1 MSFPASRPRGQQA
14 LQAGPLSRVMWV
26 AGGLAAALLIVIDGA
41 IAFTL
46 SPRIALGLPLVVVA
60 TVFVVAATVY
70 LFYRPMV
77 GVYAAILCVPA
88 EAFNLSFGSF
98 GLTPT
103 KAILVLVGGV
113 VLARFLMTGRMRTMH
128 PAYVAFLIGQVITI
142 LGLLVA
148 RDTFVVLK
156 IWVIWSAFLAVSM
169 LVASAS
175 ARQVKTILYCLSVA
189 GPILA
194 VESISHGGQQRLIN
208 GGLEVTERAQGSF
221 THPAELAFWLLLALS
236 PTLAL
241 ALVNRG
247 RLRWFLLASA
257 GLSLAGLLLTLT
269 RGAIIGFAA
278 SLLVL
283 FAWRRFRRFTL
294 VLVVIGGIYAA
305 ANFHAISSS
314 KEVSIITTR
323 LGTVTQGAKTGGRRE
338 QIWST
343 TPTIIADHPL
353 LGVGAGGFSKV
364 SLEYGLSEK
373 GAPFE
378 HAHDL
383 ALTIA
388 AERGL
393 GALAMLLWFLAAVGK
408 TGFAA
413 LLRRRSQLYPYA
425 LGLCAALF
433 GLFVDSFVDYPPG
446 QDAVMGTLMIEVGAL
461 IALER
466 HMRRS
471 RRTSLTQGP
480 PRALQ
485 VRGASAITRS

>member
-1 MSFPASRPRGQQA
+1 MNSPDPTVEIWQQRPLLEEEIFVRRLPFPD
-14 LQAGPLSRVMWV
+14 QAGRGSVK
-26 AGGLAAALLIVIDGA
+26 ALIAIDGA

-46 SPRIALGLPLVVVA
+46 SPRIALGLPLVIVA

-221 THPAELAFWLLLALS
+221 THPAELAVYNARTGQEMPLFPRKPFQAIRSAYGAKLAEFYRTHEDWCMRNNHPCDPESMDSSVVGEVATSAQEHALAFVISYDAIQEFPGDLKTPPGPGKVVYIYRHVDNEATLEYRELLLSDIEARFGNL
-236 PTLAL
+236 P
-241 ALVNRG
+241 
-247 RLRWFLLASA
+247 LR
-257 GLSLAGLLLTLT
+257 
-269 RGAIIGFAA
+269 
-278 SLLVL
+278 SLLEPEKL
-283 FAWRRFRRFTL
+283 QQIFA
-294 VLVVIGGIYAA
+294 
-305 ANFHAISSS
+305 
-314 KEVSIITTR
+314 K
-323 LGTVTQGAKTGGRRE
+323 
-338 QIWST
+338 
-343 TPTIIADHPL
+343 
-353 LGVGAGGFSKV
+353 
-364 SLEYGLSEK
+364 
-373 GAPFE
+373 
-378 HAHDL
+378 
-383 ALTIA
+383 
-388 AERGL
+388 
-393 GALAMLLWFLAAVGK
+393 
-408 TGFAA
+408 
-413 LLRRRSQLYPYA
+413 
-425 LGLCAALF
+425 
-433 GLFVDSFVDYPPG
+433 
-446 QDAVMGTLMIEVGAL
+446 
-461 IALER
+461 
-466 HMRRS
+466 
-471 RRTSLTQGP
+471 
-480 PRALQ
+480 
-485 VRGASAITRS
+485 